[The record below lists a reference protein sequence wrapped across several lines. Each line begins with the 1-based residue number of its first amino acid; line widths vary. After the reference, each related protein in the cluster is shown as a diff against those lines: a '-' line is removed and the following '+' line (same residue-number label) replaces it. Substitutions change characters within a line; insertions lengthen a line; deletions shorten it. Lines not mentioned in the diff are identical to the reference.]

1 MRTSRRLLKQAR
13 AALLAAFLF
22 SGFINVLM
30 LATPLYTLQVFESVV
45 PLGSIETLVILTIIA
60 AAAIAALALLE
71 IVRDLILMRAGLW
84 LDHCLGEFMLENG
97 LKVGVQGSELRQ
109 DARALDTLRTFLSS
123 AAVGPF
129 FDGPW
134 VPIFLVALAALHPMI
149 GAVALVS
156 AGLLFVA
163 AVLQVAL
170 TERLHREAGEAQE
183 RASHWLRLVT
193 TNAQAAGALGL
204 AEGVAARWET
214 TNRSHIAG
222 AYSLGKRISFV
233 KALARTIRVGSQIAV
248 YGIGAWLV
256 VKEQVSPGAL
266 VASAILLG
274 RALAPLE
281 QLVGAIKPAAAAWR
295 AYRRLKALPADFPQA
310 LVADPSARIEG
321 RIRLADVAVMLPGRR
336 IAALR
341 GISLDIAPGESIG
354 IIGPNG
360 AGKSTLAAVLAGA
373 LQPSAGTADLDGLP
387 IARWQRSQKQP
398 PIGYLPDDAMLVEGT
413 VHENIVRFGEASLM
427 SSAAAAIAAGVH
439 ERLETLPK
447 GYETEV
453 GIAGTALSVSER
465 RAVAMAR
472 AVHGSPRLVV
482 LDEPEAGLDG
492 AAVRQLMRALE
503 ALRASGV
510 SLIVATQD
518 PRLLQYVDRIVVLS
532 AGGIARIGAPQDM
545 GRGVAPLRSV
555 AAGETPDAATAGAQ
569 SMAG

>member
-13 AALLAAFLF
+13 AALLTAFLF

-30 LATPLYTLQVFESVV
+30 LAMPLYTLQVFESVV
-45 PLGSIETLVILTIIA
+45 PLGSIETLAILTIIA

-71 IVRDLILMRAGLW
+71 IVRDMILMRAGLW

-97 LKVGVQGSELRQ
+97 LKVGVSGGELRQ
-109 DARALDTLRTFLSS
+109 DARALDTLRSFLSS

-156 AGLLFVA
+156 VGLLFVV

-170 TERLHREAGEAQE
+170 TERLQREAGEAQE

-204 AEGVAARWET
+204 AEGVASRWET

-233 KALARTIRVGSQIAV
+233 KAAARTIRIGAQIAI

-310 LVADPSARIEG
+310 LIADSTVLIDG
-321 RIRLADVAVMLPGRR
+321 RIKLADVAVMLPGRR
-336 IAALR
+336 IASLR
-341 GISLDIAPGESIG
+341 GISLDIAAGESIG

-373 LQPSAGTADLDGLP
+373 VQPSAGTADLDGLP
-387 IARWQRSQKQP
+387 IARWQRTQQQP

-453 GIAGTALSVSER
+453 GIAGAALSMSER
-465 RAVAMAR
+465 RAVALAR
-472 AVHGSPRLVV
+472 AVYGAPRVIV

-492 AAVRQLMRALE
+492 AALRQQMRSLE
-503 ALRASGV
+503 ALRAAGT
-510 SLIVATQD
+510 SLIIATQD
-518 PRLLQYVDRIVVLS
+518 PRLLQHVDRIVVLA
-532 AGGIARIGAPQDM
+532 AGSIARIGTPQDM
-545 GRGVAPLRSV
+545 GRGVAPLRPV
-555 AAGETPDAATAGAQ
+555 ASNETAHAAEAMTQATAG
-569 SMAG
+569 